1 MRLRIKQR
9 LISNLDSYDIFNESG
24 ETVFTVKSKFANG
37 HYLRIYNAAGQELGS
52 VRERMLTFLPKFDL
66 YIADRCAGHIQ
77 KEFTLFKPS
86 FRLDFNGWK
95 VAGNLMEWDYNILDA
110 SGRPVASIS
119 KEILK
124 WTDTYVLD
132 IAEEQNALYVL
143 MVVLAIDAEK
153 CSRS

>member
-1 MRLRIKQR
+1 MKLRFKQR
-9 LISNLDSYDIFNESG
+9 LISGFDSYDIFSESG
-24 ETVFTVKSKFANG
+24 DTVFTVKGKFANG
-37 HYLRIYNAAGQELGS
+37 HYLRIYNAAGKELGS

-86 FRLDFNGWK
+86 FRLDFNGWR
-95 VAGNLMEWDYNILDA
+95 VEGNWMEWDYNILDA
-110 SGRPVASIS
+110 SGRHVAAIS
-119 KEILK
+119 KEVLN

-132 IAEEQNALYVL
+132 IAEDRDALYVL

>member
-1 MRLRIKQR
+1 
-9 LISNLDSYDIFNESG
+9 
-24 ETVFTVKSKFANG
+24 
-37 HYLRIYNAAGQELGS
+37 
-52 VRERMLTFLPKFDL
+52 
-66 YIADRCAGHIQ
+66 
-77 KEFTLFKPS
+77 
-86 FRLDFNGWK
+86 
-95 VAGNLMEWDYNILDA
+95 MEWDYNIIDA

-132 IAEEQNALYVL
+132 IAEERNALYVL